1 MTHYASLT
9 LQNTNLI
16 ITTVLNDPY
25 TMVKESSF
33 KRSGNDQFEGYAID
47 LVQEL
52 SKILHFK
59 YEFHLVKDRAYGR
72 PDKNGTW
79 NGRTVHFTP
88 INLIKCVFIYQRNDG
103 RTD

>member
-1 MTHYASLT
+1 MLT
-9 LQNTNLI
+9 LQNTHLV

-47 LVQEL
+47 LIQEL
-52 SKILHFK
+52 SKLLHFK
-59 YEFHLVKDRAYGR
+59 YEFRLVKDMAYGR

-79 NGRTVHFTP
+79 NGMST
-88 INLIKCVFIYQRNDG
+88 IL
-103 RTD
+103 